1 MVEIDLRLLRS
12 AVIVAAELNITRA
25 SELVGVSQPAL
36 TKQLQ
41 ELETRLGAVL
51 FDRDTQ
57 NVELTEAGRAFVP
70 KAELCLYHREQAI
83 QAARLAAKGAEAMLN
98 VGQSPYV
105 DPFLSSVLGSTHLP
119 MHPNLR
125 VQVTGDTSPSL
136 IRKVSRGELDLAI
149 VAAAGES
156 KQLSSIALADN
167 PLYLLMEDTADFA
180 RHKKLTLAQVANL
193 PWVLFAQSV
202 HPHMYELVD
211 QRALA
216 LGISPRERH
225 HVTIAEQ
232 AAQLV
237 HSTGGVAFLTRTG
250 AWRVAVDGLTI
261 RPLDEPAIRVRTVIT
276 SHLEAGRLVSEFMR
290 AVVKKAQGSL
300 VARPHKRLWTG

>member
-1 MVEIDLRLLRS
+1 
-12 AVIVAAELNITRA
+12 
-25 SELVGVSQPAL
+25 
-36 TKQLQ
+36 
-41 ELETRLGAVL
+41 
-51 FDRDTQ
+51 
-57 NVELTEAGRAFVP
+57 
-70 KAELCLYHREQAI
+70 
-83 QAARLAAKGAEAMLN
+83 
-98 VGQSPYV
+98 
-105 DPFLSSVLGSTHLP
+105 

-156 KQLSSIALADN
+156 KQLSSIVLADN
-167 PLYLLMEDTADFA
+167 PLYLLMEDTAEIA
-180 RHKKLTLAQVANL
+180 RHEKLTLDQLVDL
-193 PWVLFAQSV
+193 PWILFAQHV
-202 HPHMYELVD
+202 HPHIYELLAR
-211 QRALA
+211 RALT

-250 AWRVAVDGLTI
+250 TWRVAVDGLTI
-261 RPLDEPAIRVRTVIT
+261 RPLAEPDIRVRTVIT
-276 SHLEAGRLVSEFMR
+276 SHIEAGRLVSEFMR

-300 VARPHKRLWTG
+300 AAEPRKRFGTG